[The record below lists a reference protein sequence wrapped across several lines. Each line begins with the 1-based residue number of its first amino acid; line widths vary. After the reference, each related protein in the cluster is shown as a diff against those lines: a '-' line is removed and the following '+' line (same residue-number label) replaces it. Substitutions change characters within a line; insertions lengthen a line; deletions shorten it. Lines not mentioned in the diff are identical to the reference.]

1 MTKNTKPE
9 VSIIVRTKNEEKWI
23 GDCLNAINNQTY
35 KNYEIIIVDNNSK
48 DGTIKIAKSYKT
60 RIFKINKFK
69 PGKAINLGVKK
80 SRGSIIVCLSGH
92 CIPVNKNWLLNLI
105 KNLKIKKVVGVY
117 GRQEPFS
124 FSSDADKRDLIN
136 LFRLD
141 KKIQVRDTFFHNA
154 NSCFSKKIWKKF
166 PFDEEVTNI
175 EDRVWGENIINNGY
189 KIVYE
194 PKASVYHHHGVHH
207 DMDGDR
213 ARNVVKILESLKTTS
228 TKKNI
233 LKKEKIKV
241 LAVIPL
247 TGKTTFINSTSLLEI
262 TINSAKKSKF
272 VNDLIFLGDEK
283 ESINIAKKLNV
294 EAPFKRP
301 DSLSEKYV
309 SDTEILNY
317 TIKKL
322 EAKKRNYD
330 LIICLKETY
339 PFRSDNLI
347 DSMILKLLKKGLDTI
362 FAGKA
367 ESRNVWKVDSKK
379 NTNISIDNFIP
390 RDLKKDKNLISLF
403 GLCSI
408 TRPWAIKS
416 GDLFKNKKVGIYEVS
431 DQISSIEIRNKESV
445 VFAKHLFN
453 NKKLLI

>member
-1 MTKNTKPE
+1 M
-9 VSIIVRTKNEEKWI
+9 
-23 GDCLNAINNQTY
+23 
-35 KNYEIIIVDNNSK
+35 
-48 DGTIKIAKSYKT
+48 
-60 RIFKINKFK
+60 FK
-69 PGKAINLGVKK
+69 
-80 SRGSIIVCLSGH
+80 
-92 CIPVNKNWLLNLI
+92 
-105 KNLKIKKVVGVY
+105 
-117 GRQEPFS
+117 
-124 FSSDADKRDLIN
+124 
-136 LFRLD
+136 
-141 KKIQVRDTFFHNA
+141 
-154 NSCFSKKIWKKF
+154 
-166 PFDEEVTNI
+166 
-175 EDRVWGENIINNGY
+175 
-189 KIVYE
+189 
-194 PKASVYHHHGVHH
+194 
-207 DMDGDR
+207 
-213 ARNVVKILESLKTTS
+213 
-228 TKKNI
+228 
-233 LKKEKIKV
+233 
-241 LAVIPL
+241 
-247 TGKTTFINSTSLLEI
+247 
-262 TINSAKKSKF
+262 SAKKSKF